1 MSGSRKRCFRR
12 AGAGSALGAAFVG
25 LALAALPG
33 CGSSKPPP
41 RARDV
46 TPVMRDVP
54 PVLRNTVG
62 AQATFTGIDPVLVTG
77 YGFVVGLK
85 GTGGKPLP
93 PDVAGTMEREMAL
106 REVSRSNPL
115 QDTALSGVDGQGLTP
130 RELLNHPNTAV
141 VVAYAR
147 IPPGLPE
154 GATFDVF
161 VQAVNADS
169 LEGGRLWSTDLQI
182 GPSDPFG
189 GFRARGIGSAR
200 GALFTN
206 PFVEPGKGEGTAQ
219 LTTARILDGGIVT
232 QPLQIE
238 VVLDN
243 PSHLRAR
250 AITQAINTRFP
261 PGPSDR
267 GPVARGRSD
276 SGVALTVPAAYRSRP
291 SDFVRMVQH
300 MPIDV
305 SIPEEEHARRFA
317 NALRAEPGLS
327 EELHWAIRSLGPKA
341 YNELRKLYDYPELR
355 VRMAALRAGAALEDP
370 LAVDPIVEL
379 ANDGVSARRQEAVR
393 LLGKAAMGIRGDMAL
408 RKLLDDPDIAL
419 RVTAY
424 ESLAKRA
431 ERQQMERLAAD
442 RSRRGGQLAAG
453 GRSMSFA
460 EMELLAR
467 LSLSGS
473 STQGIRRRLVAR
485 KFMLDEVP
493 SSKPLIYVTQQ
504 DEPRM
509 AIFGGDLRLQ
519 APLFVSVWSDR
530 LMLVSDSMGEPV
542 RVFYRDFNTRQ
553 VQTHEIGDSV
563 TELIELLAHSPSPE
577 DPRPGLGLSYAEV
590 IGVLYAA
597 WTQDAIDAEFTTEQD
612 RLMAELIEA
621 SRAGIVQDRPE
632 RPGEDPEWPFP
643 VPSVRDIMERQER
656 EPFVPQIVPLE
667 PAPGSPRA
675 TGR

>member
-1 MSGSRKRCFRR
+1 MWRTRR
-12 AGAGSALGAAFVG
+12 LFAGTALGAAACS
-25 LALAALPG
+25 LALMALALPG

-54 PVLRNTVG
+54 PVLRNTIG

-93 PDVAGTMEREMAL
+93 PDVAGTMERQMAL
-106 REVSRSNPL
+106 NEVSRSNPL
-115 QDTALSGVDGQGLTP
+115 QDTALEGPDREGLAP
-130 RELLNHPNTAV
+130 AELLRHPDTAV

-189 GFRARGIGSAR
+189 GYRARGIGIAR

-206 PFVEPGKGEGTAQ
+206 PFIEPGGTGGESQ
-219 LTTARILDGGIVT
+219 ITTARILDGGIVT
-232 QPLQIE
+232 QPLKME

-243 PSHLRAR
+243 ASHLRAR

-261 PGPSDR
+261 HGPSDR
-267 GPVARGRSD
+267 GPTARGRSD
-276 SGVALTVPAAYRSRP
+276 SGVALTVPARYRSNP
-291 SDFVRMVQH
+291 GDFVKMVQH

-317 NALRAEPGLS
+317 DALRNEPGLS
-327 EELHWAIRSLGPKA
+327 EQLHWAIRSLGPKA

-370 LAVDPIVEL
+370 LAVDPLVEL
-379 ANDGVSARRQEAVR
+379 AVDGEIPARRQEAVR
-393 LLGKAAMGIRGDMAL
+393 MLGKAALGIRGDMAL
-408 RKLLDDPDIAL
+408 RRLLDDPDISL

-431 ERQQMERLAAD
+431 ERQQMERLAAG
-442 RSRRGGQLAAG
+442 RASRENQLAAG
-453 GRSMSFA
+453 GSNMSFA

-473 STQGIRRRLVAR
+473 STQGIRRRLTAR
-485 KFMLDEVP
+485 KFLLDEVP
-493 SSKPLIYVTQQ
+493 SSEPLIYVTQQ
-504 DEPRM
+504 NEPRM
-509 AIFGGDLRLQ
+509 AIFGGDLRLRS
-519 APLFVSVWSDR
+519 PMFVSVWSDR
-530 LMLVSDSMGEPV
+530 LMLACDSIGDPV
-542 RVFYRDFNTRQ
+542 RVFYRDHNSRQ
-553 VQTHEIGDSV
+553 VQTHEVGDSV
-563 TELIELLAHSPSPE
+563 VELIELLAHNPTPE

-597 WTQDAIDAEFTTEQD
+597 WSQDAIEAEFTTEQD
-612 RLMAELIEA
+612 RLIAELIEA
-621 SRAGIVQDRPE
+621 SRAGVVQDRPE
-632 RPGEDPEWPFP
+632 RPGEDAEWPFP
-643 VPSVRDIMERQER
+643 VPSVKDIMERRER
-656 EPFVPQIVPLE
+656 EPFTPQIVPLE

-675 TGR
+675 TGGN